1 MTIDEMTF
9 DNVKSLA
16 LRYPNA
22 PRGLTRTRVK
32 DGAFIAY
39 AAGAEEV
46 RRFVRIAKNDLR
58 ERELRKASYAGDHG
72 HCTIGGRRFTLYRTR
87 PAALI
92 RDDFAEWIGAN
103 WQKVLTVDGRERQ
116 STKPLRTADVQCLPV
131 GRFAFEVRQRAK
143 ELNEPT
149 GLIHD
154 DAWNTAYDMERRVA
168 QYHAEMERDRKAGE
182 SFVVT
187 RLQAVLL
194 AGMVQHRR
202 RNYAEAVDCFISV
215 AACAVKAAEY
225 EARMHG
231 KSAPR
236 PDGGAPDT
244 EPTGGGETLQNG

>member
-22 PRGLTRTRVK
+22 PRGTTKTRIR

-39 AAGAEEV
+39 AASSPEIK
-46 RRFVRIAKNDLR
+46 RFVRLAKNDLR
-58 ERELRKASYAGDHG
+58 ERELRGASYAGDHG
-72 HCTIGGRRFTLYRTR
+72 HVVLGGRRFSLYRTK
-87 PAALI
+87 PATLI
-92 RDDFAEWIGAN
+92 RDDFADWINAN

-116 STKPLRTADVQCLPV
+116 STKPLRTEDVQCLPV

-143 ELNEPT
+143 DLNEPT

-154 DAWNTAYDMERRVA
+154 DAWNTSYDMERRIA
-168 QYHAEMERDRKAGE
+168 QYNAEMERDRKAGA
-182 SFVVT
+182 SFIVT

-194 AGMVQHRR
+194 AGMIQHHR
-202 RNYAEAVDCFISV
+202 RNYAEAVDCFVSV

-231 KSAPR
+231 KATPHT
-236 PDGGAPDT
+236 DGGAPDS
-244 EPTGGGETLQNG
+244 EPTGGAR